1 MTNTTIETAGAAG
14 ASGAEGTA
22 VQAAPQKTK
31 IVQRRWGL
39 LLVVTAAPHSNDV
52 ITSALRLAQSV
63 LDQGKTVRM
72 WACGYA
78 NMLTQKS
85 HGDTKLIN
93 TRDPEGHYPSSA
105 HIVREMLAA
114 NPGKF
119 AWIACTACS
128 AERGATDHIAEVR
141 FRSPMRFVS
150 TIEAADQTVFIGG
163 A

>member
-1 MTNTTIETAGAAG
+1 MTTTAIEGTGAAG
-14 ASGAEGTA
+14 TAEL
-22 VQAAPQKTK
+22 AAPQKSTK

-52 ITSALRLAQSV
+52 ITSALRLAQAV

-93 TRDPEGHYPSSA
+93 TRDPEGYYPSSA

>member
-1 MTNTTIETAGAAG
+1 MALMAGG
-14 ASGAEGTA
+14 
-22 VQAAPQKTK
+22 
-31 IVQRRWGL
+31 IVQRRWDL

-52 ITSALRLAQSV
+52 ITSALRLAQAV
-63 LDQGKTVRM
+63 LDEGRTVRL

-78 NMLTQKS
+78 NMLTQQS
-85 HGDTKLIN
+85 QGETKLVN
-93 TRDPEGHYPSSA
+93 TRDPQGYYPSSVTV
-105 HIVREMLAA
+105 VRRMLAA
-114 NPGKF
+114 HGSRF

-150 TIEAADQTVFIGG
+150 TIESADKTVFIGG

>member
-1 MTNTTIETAGAAG
+1 MAA
-14 ASGAEGTA
+14 
-22 VQAAPQKTK
+22 K
-31 IVQRRWGL
+31 IAQRRWDL

-52 ITSALRLAQSV
+52 VTSALRMAQAV
-63 LDQGKTVRM
+63 LDQGKTVRL

-78 NMLTQKS
+78 NMLTQTT
-85 HGDTKLIN
+85 HGETKLIN
-93 TRDPEGHYPSSA
+93 TRDPEGVYPSPSR
-105 HIVREMLAA
+105 IVRDMLAA

-128 AERGATDHIAEVR
+128 AERGATSHIDEVR

-150 TIEAADQTVFIGG
+150 TIQGADKTVFIGG